1 MTAPPGRMACARWTP
16 APPPAAD
23 RAFGG
28 GWKNNGITTSLL
40 NLLGACRSRSRPA
53 SGDRGAQPEALANLA
68 RLDPRIR
75 VIHRETFP
83 MRATE
88 AAALRRFQ
96 TDNDLSDPVLETQ
109 IRALF
114 TREARRLLAGGYSM
128 PRWISAAIRGN
139 GRR

>member
-1 MTAPPGRMACARWTP
+1 MA
-16 APPPAAD
+16 
-23 RAFGG
+23 
-28 GWKNNGITTSLL
+28 
-40 NLLGACRSRSRPA
+40 SRPRCSICWGLA
-53 SGDRGAQPEALANLA
+53 DHDLDLHLVTEARSPEALANLA